1 LSTKTTLSADYSKCL
16 LCLICQS
23 ATNNSKVIYLLLQMT
38 TLNKKEIAIQILE
51 HVHLGAKNLAR
62 REAFLIAAMRKAMA
76 TGFMCERRITILH

>member
-1 LSTKTTLSADYSKCL
+1 
-16 LCLICQS
+16 
-23 ATNNSKVIYLLLQMT
+23 MT

-76 TGFMCERRITILH
+76 TGFMWERRITILH

>member
-1 LSTKTTLSADYSKCL
+1 
-16 LCLICQS
+16 
-23 ATNNSKVIYLLLQMT
+23 MT